1 MTSNNNG
8 LEGMTQ
14 EQIDFIKSHMGHK
27 VQHDF
32 MGCFCITCDK
42 ELTDEVLKLG
52 LDWR

>member
-1 MTSNNNG
+1 MINNLKEFTS
-8 LEGMTQ
+8 
-14 EQIDFIKSHMGHK
+14 EQQDFLSKHMNHRIA
-27 VQHDF
+27 HDF